1 MADRNASPLPPHIKI
16 RNDIRPGD
24 IGMVTYLHG
33 TLYAEAYG
41 WDPTFEAYV
50 AGPLAEFV
58 KSHSSRERI
67 WLVEH
72 DGRLAGSVA
81 IVDAGEGRAQLRW
94 LLLHPDL
101 RGYGLGRRLVEE
113 AIGFSRAHDYHTLF
127 LWTVTNVAVAI
138 GLYRSLGFHL
148 TEEAVHPLWGD
159 VVTEQRY
166 ELALQPVP

>member
-1 MADRNASPLPPHIKI
+1 MADRTAPCLPPNVTI

-33 TLYAEAYG
+33 VLYAEAYG

-50 AGPLAEFV
+50 AGPLSEFV
-58 KSHSSRERI
+58 KSQSARERI
-67 WLVEH
+67 WLVER
-72 DGRLAGSVA
+72 DGQMAGSIA

-101 RGYGLGRRLVEE
+101 RGYGLGRRLVED
-113 AIGFSRAHDYHTLF
+113 AIDFSRAQGYHTLF
-127 LWTVTNVAVAI
+127 LWTVTNVAVAV
-138 GLYRSLGFHL
+138 GLYKSLGFRL

-166 ELALQPVP
+166 ELALPPLP